1 MQNATQSEHVHR
13 RVAVFPAKAALRTA
27 MPDTRTQFEHIL
39 IFVLFTL
46 WAVGVVAWTLLSVAG
61 FSHASSSL
69 GVDSNPFTSPTT
81 IPSVQT
87 AAVFAMRL
95 MLGW

>member
-1 MQNATQSEHVHR
+1 MQNAKQSDYVR
-13 RVAVFPAKAALRTA
+13 GRVAVFPAKAALRTA
-27 MPDTRTQFEHIL
+27 SSDVRAQFEHFL

-61 FSHASSSL
+61 FSHGSGSL
-69 GVDSNPFTSPTT
+69 GFETNPFSSPTT
-81 IPSVQT
+81 LPSVQT
-87 AAVFAMRL
+87 AAIFAMRL